1 MKKLVITEALETKI
15 KELQDEKK
23 SLILDLTLNDS
34 PAGVLGAPSKEA
46 APLVDEVFD
55 LCYNDDYNEELE
67 RLVNIFGYEYRLGQV
82 TAYMQLYGYEVKKP
96 KIIQYVAYVEAGEN
110 RVYYGSSI
118 HTATN
123 ENCTRFYSNKES
135 SMNRLEELER
145 HGWAREEI
153 DLTKYGF

>member
-1 MKKLVITEALETKI
+1 MKKLVITAELETKI
-15 KELQDEKK
+15 KELQDENK

-34 PAGVLGAPSKEA
+34 PNGVLGRPSEKA

-55 LCYNDDYNEELE
+55 LCYDDEYNEELN
-67 RLVNIFGYEYRLGQV
+67 RLVNIFGYEYRLGQI

-96 KIIQYVAYVEAGEN
+96 KIIQYVAYVMTGEN
-110 RVYYGSSI
+110 KVYYGSSI

-123 ENCTRFYSNKES
+123 ENCTRFHSNKES

-153 DLTKYGF
+153 DLTNYEF